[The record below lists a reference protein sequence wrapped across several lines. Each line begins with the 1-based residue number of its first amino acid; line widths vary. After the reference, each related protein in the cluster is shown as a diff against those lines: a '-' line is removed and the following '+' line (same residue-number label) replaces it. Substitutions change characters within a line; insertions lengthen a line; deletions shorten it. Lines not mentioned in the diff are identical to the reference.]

1 MNLHKNDHGLEVGD
15 QAAFLAYGWIRV
27 PCTIIAKGGSGFTRY
42 AKVEYDDP
50 KTSRS
55 RSFGSTWATGS
66 DWDRVSHVSMKNL
79 EPW

>member
-1 MNLHKNDHGLEVGD
+1 MNLHKNDKGLQEGD
-15 QAAFLAYGWIRV
+15 KAAFLAYGWIRV
-27 PCTIIAKGGSGFTRY
+27 PCTILAKGGSGFTRY

-55 RSFGSTWATGS
+55 RVGAGTWVVTA
-66 DWDRVSHVSMKNL
+66 WDRVSHVSMKNL